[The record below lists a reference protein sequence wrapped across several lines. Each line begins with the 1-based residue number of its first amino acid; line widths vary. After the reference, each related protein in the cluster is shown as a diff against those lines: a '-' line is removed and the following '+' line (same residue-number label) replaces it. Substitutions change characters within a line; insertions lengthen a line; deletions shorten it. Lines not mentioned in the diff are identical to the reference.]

1 MDPKMRARRRRKD
14 FGVKEDNKVER
25 GSIYTMKADS
35 KATTITNS
43 SVSASLYVNGPKD
56 EG

>member
-1 MDPKMRARRRRKD
+1 MRARRRRKD